1 MSEQNNS
8 PLGIFGGTFDPVH
21 MGHLRLAEEA
31 REFLGLGEV
40 VWVPAGQPPHRST
53 PRTAP
58 AHRLAMVQLAVAG
71 NPLFSVDACEVE
83 AYRPSYTVHTLTHLR
98 EKFGETRPFVLL
110 LGADAFAGLPGW
122 HRWQEIFALSHVAVL
137 HRPGFSLQSDQL
149 PEPLAREFDARC
161 IQAPGEI
168 MNRTAGFI
176 VPLTMTQLD
185 ISATGIRA
193 MLNQG
198 KSPRYLLGDSVL
210 DYIHQHQLY
219 ESTLKS

>member
-21 MGHLRLAEEA
+21 LGHLRLAEEA
-31 REFLGLGEV
+31 REFFGLGEV
-40 VWVPAGQPPHRST
+40 VWVPAGQPPHRAA

-58 AHRLAMVQLAVAG
+58 EHRLEMVRLAVAG
-71 NPLFSVDACEVE
+71 NPRFSVDASEVE
-83 AYRPSYTVHTLTHLR
+83 ASGPSYTVHTLIHLR
-98 EKFGETRPFVLL
+98 QKFGKTRSFVLL
-110 LGADAFAGLPGW
+110 LGVDAFADLSGW
-122 HRWQEIFALSHVAVL
+122 HRWQEIFELTHVGVL
-137 HRPGFSLQSDQL
+137 LRPGFSLQPHQF
-149 PEPLAREFDARC
+149 PEPLAREFDQRC
-161 IQAPGEI
+161 IQEPGRL
-168 MNRTAGFI
+168 MNQPAGFI

-193 MLNQG
+193 MLNQN
-198 KSPRYLLGDSVL
+198 KSPCYLLPDSVL